1 MVVKVQLKRAR
12 RREEVRRE
20 PEVVTPEELARGLAS
35 LLTPAALIP
44 FLLALWRLGA
54 DLGLAQPFQIAEG
67 PLSSWIVWLLIG
79 AAMQMAVLW
88 LNSRGR
94 GGSSAEG

>member
-1 MVVKVQLKRAR
+1 MVVKVQWKRAR
-12 RREEVRRE
+12 GRKQARRE
-20 PEVVTPEELARGLAS
+20 PEIVTPEELARGLAS
-35 LLTPAALIP
+35 LLAPAALIP

-67 PLSSWIVWLLIG
+67 PLSSWLVWLLI
-79 AAMQMAVLW
+79 AAVLQVAVVW
-88 LNSRGR
+88 LNHRGR